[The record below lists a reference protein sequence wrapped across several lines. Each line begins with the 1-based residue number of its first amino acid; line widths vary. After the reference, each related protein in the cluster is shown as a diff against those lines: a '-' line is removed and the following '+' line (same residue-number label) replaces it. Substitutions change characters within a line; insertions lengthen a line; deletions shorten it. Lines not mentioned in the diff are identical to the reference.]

1 MILLSLVSNRPT
13 VFMRLIT
20 LLTDFGI
27 RDPYV
32 AEMKGVILDVAPG
45 VEVVDISHGVEP
57 HNIAVG
63 SFLLETSV
71 ISFPIGSI
79 HVGVVDPG
87 VGSERLPI
95 VIECERGVLI
105 GPDNGLLAR
114 ASEKLGFRSAYKI
127 QNPQFFATNLSST
140 FHGRDVFART
150 AGKIAAGHMPS
161 DVGQRISSIIQ
172 LNSQKTI
179 IANGRIVSS
188 VLYID
193 VFGNVIVA
201 VENEEVAQVKP
212 RRDKVVKI
220 KTGPKEVEGRFV
232 SSYSDVALGEM
243 AVLNGSQGFVEIA
256 VREGN
261 AASSLSVKLADRL
274 ELVFS

>member
-1 MILLSLVSNRPT
+1 
-13 VFMRLIT
+13 MRLIT

-32 AEMKGVILDVAPG
+32 AQMKGVILDAAPG
-45 VEVVDISHGVEP
+45 AEIVDISHQVER
-57 HNIAVG
+57 HDIAMG

-71 ISFPIGSI
+71 AFFPIGTI

-95 VIECERGVLI
+95 VIECERGVLV
-105 GPDNGLLAR
+105 GPDNGLLAG

-127 QNPQFFATNLSST
+127 ENTLFFAKKLSST

-150 AGKIAAGHMPS
+150 AGRIAAGHMSS
-161 DVGQRISSIIQ
+161 DVGQRISSIVK
-172 LNSQKTI
+172 LASQKTI
-179 IANGRIVSS
+179 VADGRIVCS

-193 VFGNVIVA
+193 VFGNLIVA
-201 VENEEVAQVKP
+201 VRNEEIARLRASP
-212 RRDKVVKI
+212 GGVVKV
-220 KTGPKEVEGRFV
+220 KTRTKEGEGRFV

-256 VREGN
+256 VREGS
-261 AASSLSVKLADRL
+261 AASNLSVKLGDRL